1 MQDAEV
7 TESLD
12 GSGQNYIQFRIFNL
26 GWFSISF
33 VVSPNS
39 WTIRTNKETKETENQ
54 TRLKNVKLNLILTC
68 NI

>member
-12 GSGQNYIQFRIFNL
+12 GTSQNYIQFRIFNL
-26 GWFSISF
+26 SWFSISF
-33 VVSPNS
+33 VVSPIS
-39 WTIRTNKETKETENQ
+39 WTTRANKETKETENQ

>member
-7 TESLD
+7 TKSLD
-12 GSGQNYIQFRIFNL
+12 GTGQNYVQFRIFIL

-39 WTIRTNKETKETENQ
+39 WTIRANKETKEIEKQ
-54 TRLKNVKLNLILTC
+54 PRLKNVKLNLILTY